1 MDAPRA
7 ELSSAATTLE
17 ELAARV
23 ERVGDLLQGAEQ
35 ESLAGD
41 LYEVERNLRAAHRR
55 LEAVLTRMA

>member
-41 LYEVERNLRAAHRR
+41 LYEVERNLRAAPRR